1 MTLGTREFSKEAKSA
16 IAVMRSLII
25 SEKGTSSLFRILGDF
40 RKEEGHPLMYKDFGY
55 RSAAE
60 FLEATGEFILREQNG
75 EVVIF
80 VKPSEE
86 SSHIQKMIAA
96 QKSTKPRGAPKKP
109 TYATTWNKT
118 PYQTNRYLGGGNKV
132 GQYQQPKPY
141 GSYQQQSKPYY
152 YSQQQQQSK
161 PLGSFQQQVRPAT
174 SSFQQQTKPAGSLYQ
189 QPKPVTSYQ
198 QQQRFKNPNNPLSSF
213 FGNSGGIK
221 STTGV
226 TNQMYQI
233 PAPKPAP
240 AASTSSNPTNPFL
253 QPSTNPFKPNPPAVV
268 KPPAPT
274 VQIKQETVQKMDT
287 TPPVVTTASKPAPQP
302 TPQPSREAQKMDT
315 TENNGAPSAVRTFR
329 QAFKAPTVISAFT
342 PETITRVVQTQ
353 QESLRQQETLAASD
367 EPLAVS
373 PTKPPLAPF
382 AWDQEPGATPEQL
395 LFRYGQTYGALPVYK
410 FFEVGKRFQCKVTI
424 NGTVYRTYPNDYA
437 TEQESKSA
445 VAQLAIDAIRRNE
458 TRQYA
463 VCNGTDAEIAA
474 KIYDLLVPCQYG
486 MLLDNIP
493 KAFRDAHGS
502 LLPKHW
508 KLIVQSHLARL
519 FKTEE
524 IPSHSL
530 NVFAVLPEEKLSL
543 EARQMAAN
551 AIELPWA
558 EQYWDLYV
566 TNPVSPDEIW
576 ARLIGPD
583 YSDKMDDLMTTIEQ
597 AMALEKKKPKKI
609 TTGEYY
615 LVQINE
621 CWHRAR
627 VEAIERAEGA
637 CQCFFID
644 IGGTSSVPID
654 KIYTCNPSYLKLPS
668 QAVLFTLQG
677 LQDISDNATIESY
690 LQEHVSGKVLIAD
703 VHTAKREYEAKDDD
717 TAGYGD
723 KPIRITLYDTSTDEN
738 VDINAVLKG
747 LRNESPER

>member
-109 TYATTWNKT
+109 TYSTTWNNT
-118 PYQTNRYLGGGNKV
+118 PYQTNRYPSGGNKF
-132 GQYQQPKPY
+132 GQYSAPKQQ
-141 GSYQQQSKPYY
+141 SSFYQQQSKPYY
-152 YSQQQQQSK
+152 SYPQQQQHQSK
-161 PLGSFQQQVRPAT
+161 PFGSFQQQVRPAGT
-174 SSFQQQTKPAGSLYQ
+174 SFQQ
-189 QPKPVTSYQ
+189 QPKPVSSYQ

-213 FGNSGGIK
+213 FGVK
-221 STTGV
+221 AATGV
-226 TNQMYQI
+226 PSPYQV
-233 PAPKPAP
+233 PTPKPAP
-240 AASTSSNPTNPFL
+240 VVTKINPTNPFL
-253 QPSTNPFKPNPPAVV
+253 QPSTNPFKPNPPVVV
-268 KPPAPT
+268 KPPAPAIQ
-274 VQIKQETVQKMDT
+274 VKQENVQKMDI
-287 TPPVVTTASKPAPQP
+287 TPPFETAPKRAPQQ
-302 TPQPSREAQKMDT
+302 TQQPASEDQQMDT
-315 TENNGAPSAVRTFR
+315 TENSAPAARTFR
-329 QAFKAPTVISAFT
+329 QAFKAPTVISAFA
-342 PETITRVVQTQ
+342 PQNISRVVQTQ
-353 QESLRQQETLAASD
+353 QENLLKQETATTDEALAI
-367 EPLAVS
+367 S

-395 LFRYGQTYGALPVYK
+395 LFRYGQSYGSLPVYK
-410 FFEVGKRFQCKVTI
+410 FFEVRKRFQCKVTI

-463 VCNGTDAEIAA
+463 VCDGTDEEIAA
-474 KIYDLLVPCQYG
+474 KIYDLLLPCQYG

-508 KLIVQSHLARL
+508 KLIVQSHLTRL

-530 NVFAVLPEEKLSL
+530 NVFAVLPEEKLSE
-543 EARQMAAN
+543 EARRMSTN
-551 AIELPWA
+551 AIELPWS
-558 EQYWDLYV
+558 EQYWDLYL

-576 ARLIGPD
+576 ARLIGPE
-583 YSDKMDDLMTTIEQ
+583 YSDKMDDLMTTIEH
-597 AMALEKKKPKKI
+597 AMATKKMKPKKI

-615 LVQINE
+615 LVEVDE
-621 CWHRAR
+621 CWHRVR
-627 VEAIERAEGA
+627 VEKIERAEGA
-637 CQCFFID
+637 CQCFFVD

-654 KIYTCNPSYLKLPS
+654 KIYSCSPGYLKLPS
-668 QAVLFTLQG
+668 QAVQFSLQG
-677 LQDISDNATIESY
+677 LQDISDDNSSVEAY
-690 LQEHVSGKVLIAD
+690 LQEHVSGKILIAD
-703 VHTAKREYEAKDDD
+703 VHTAKHEYEANDDD
-717 TAGYGD
+717 PAGCRD

>member
-1 MTLGTREFSKEAKSA
+1 MTLGARREFSKEAKSA

-96 QKSTKPRGAPKKP
+96 QKSTKPRKAPGKP
-109 TYATTWNKT
+109 MYATTWGLT
-118 PYQTNRYLGGGNKV
+118 PYSSIRYPSGGNKF
-132 GQYQQPKPY
+132 GQ
-141 GSYQQQSKPYY
+141 YQQQSKPQNSFYQQQQSKTY
-152 YSQQQQQSK
+152 YSYGQQQQQQSK
-161 PLGSFQQQVRPAT
+161 PGGFFQQQTKPVT
-174 SSFQQQTKPAGSLYQ
+174 SSFQQQAKPAVTSNQ
-189 QPKPVTSYQ
+189 QQKPTASYQ
-198 QQQRFKNPNNPLSSF
+198 QQQRFKSPNNPLSSF

-221 STTGV
+221 PGTPSP
-226 TNQMYQI
+226 MYQI
-233 PAPKPAP
+233 PSPPKPAP
-240 AASTSSNPTNPFL
+240 APSTSNNPTNPFL
-253 QPSTNPFKPNPPAVV
+253 QPSTNPFVKPNPPVEV
-268 KPPAPT
+268 KPPAPI
-274 VQIKQETVQKMDT
+274 QIQVKQETVHKMDT
-287 TPPVVTTASKPAPQP
+287 TPAVAKPAPP
-302 TPQPSREAQKMDT
+302 TQMDT
-315 TENNGAPSAVRTFR
+315 TENGATAPTVRTFR
-329 QAFKAPTVISAFT
+329 QAFKAPTVVSAATFT
-342 PETITRVVQTQ
+342 PETIVRVVQAQ
-353 QESLRQQETLAASD
+353 QENLLRRKQETASTASSH
-367 EPLAVS
+367 EALVVS

-382 AWDQEPGATPEQL
+382 QWDRTPGATPEQL
-395 LFRYGQTYGALPVYK
+395 LFQYGQCYNTLPVYK
-410 FFEVGKRFQCKVTI
+410 FFKVGRRFQCKVTI

-458 TRQYA
+458 TRQYE
-463 VCNGTDAEIAA
+463 VCPGTDVEIAA
-474 KIYDLLVPCQYG
+474 KIYDLLLPCQYG

-508 KLIVQSHLARL
+508 KLIVQSRL

-524 IPSHSL
+524 IPSHSW
-530 NVFAVLPEEKLSL
+530 NVFAVLPEEKLSK
-543 EARQMAAN
+543 EARQMATN
-551 AIELPWA
+551 TIELPWS

-597 AMALEKKKPKKI
+597 AMASESKKPKKI
-609 TTGEYY
+609 STGEYY
-615 LVQINE
+615 LVQIDD

-627 VEAIERAEGA
+627 VEAIERAEGS

-668 QAVLFTLQG
+668 QAVLFTLEG
-677 LQDISDNATIESY
+677 LQNIADNASIEAY
-690 LQEHVSGKVLIAD
+690 LQEQVSGKVLIAD
-703 VHTAKREYEAKDDD
+703 VHTAKQEYEAEDDD

-723 KPIRITLYDTSTDEN
+723 KPIRITLYDTSTEEN

-747 LRNESPER
+747 LRDESPER

>member
-1 MTLGTREFSKEAKSA
+1 
-16 IAVMRSLII
+16 
-25 SEKGTSSLFRILGDF
+25 
-40 RKEEGHPLMYKDFGY
+40 
-55 RSAAE
+55 
-60 FLEATGEFILREQNG
+60 
-75 EVVIF
+75 
-80 VKPSEE
+80 
-86 SSHIQKMIAA
+86 
-96 QKSTKPRGAPKKP
+96 
-109 TYATTWNKT
+109 
-118 PYQTNRYLGGGNKV
+118 
-132 GQYQQPKPY
+132 
-141 GSYQQQSKPYY
+141 
-152 YSQQQQQSK
+152 
-161 PLGSFQQQVRPAT
+161 
-174 SSFQQQTKPAGSLYQ
+174 
-189 QPKPVTSYQ
+189 
-198 QQQRFKNPNNPLSSF
+198 
-213 FGNSGGIK
+213 
-221 STTGV
+221 
-226 TNQMYQI
+226 
-233 PAPKPAP
+233 
-240 AASTSSNPTNPFL
+240 
-253 QPSTNPFKPNPPAVV
+253 
-268 KPPAPT
+268 
-274 VQIKQETVQKMDT
+274 
-287 TPPVVTTASKPAPQP
+287 
-302 TPQPSREAQKMDT
+302 MDT
-315 TENNGAPSAVRTFR
+315 TENNAAPVVRTFR
-329 QAFKAPTVISAFT
+329 QAFKAPTVDSAFT
-342 PETITRVVQTQ
+342 PETIVRVVQTA
-353 QESLRQQETLAASD
+353 QENLRKQEMDAAADEALAI
-367 EPLAVS
+367 S

-382 AWDQEPGATPEQL
+382 AWDQAPGATPEQL

-463 VCNGTDAEIAA
+463 VCDGTDAEIAA
-474 KIYDLLVPCQYG
+474 KIYDLLLPCQYG

-508 KLIVQSHLARL
+508 KLIVQSYLTRL

-530 NVFAVLPEEKLSL
+530 NVFAVLPEEKLSR

-551 AIELPWA
+551 VIELPWA

-615 LVQINE
+615 LVQIDE
-621 CWHRAR
+621 CWHRVR
-627 VEAIERAEGA
+627 VEAIQRAEAA

-677 LQDISDNATIESY
+677 LQDISDDNATVETY

-703 VHTAKREYEAKDDD
+703 VHTAKQEYEAKDDD

-738 VDINAVLKG
+738 VNINAVLKG